1 MPSRIATIP
10 RFGQADLSNCEREQI
25 HLAAS
30 VQPHGALLL
39 VREPDLVVIQASG
52 NAASF
57 LDLPD
62 PVLGC
67 PLGNFAGD
75 LLKRI
80 QPHLQRPL
88 SEIPNG
94 SVKPEN
100 LWILAW
106 DPDEEKVVKLSLP
119 FWMLRMGRKKM
130 TVMESSGFDLERLNV
145 DWRELERIGPAL
157 VFDLKSSRGER
168 VLIWTR

>member
-1 MPSRIATIP
+1 MTTKKRTWLWIVLACLAVCVIAMFVLAGAGMYFVMNHVNVRHSSSADALRSFDDARKEFKDQKPLFVIDSREQPRIA
-10 RFGQADLSNCEREQI
+10 
-25 HLAAS
+25 
-30 VQPHGALLL
+30 
-39 VREPDLVVIQASG
+39 
-52 NAASF
+52 
-57 LDLPD
+57 
-62 PVLGC
+62 
-67 PLGNFAGD
+67 
-75 LLKRI
+75 
-80 QPHLQRPL
+80 RPL

-94 SVKPEN
+94 STKPEN

-157 VFDLKSSRGER
+157 VFDLKSSKGER

>member
-1 MPSRIATIP
+1 MACAVALIQLPACVPLRLETDNLMGECREQPRIA
-10 RFGQADLSNCEREQI
+10 
-25 HLAAS
+25 
-30 VQPHGALLL
+30 
-39 VREPDLVVIQASG
+39 
-52 NAASF
+52 
-57 LDLPD
+57 
-62 PVLGC
+62 
-67 PLGNFAGD
+67 
-75 LLKRI
+75 
-80 QPHLQRPL
+80 RPL